1 MKKYL
6 FIILCLAMAFVS
18 CKKSDDDSGNTT
30 PKPIDNWVGS
40 YDGTV
45 DAAGK
50 ISSEP
55 LPIIADTL
63 FSTTFENLTMNV
75 RKLLSDNKAIVTIKY
90 GVIPIPFNATIDGNT
105 AYLEDYEYI
114 PTFDIPI
121 TLGGV
126 TFNLNGIKFSKI
138 VLQYADGV
146 VTGTGNA
153 VATLSGTIATIP
165 ATITADLELEPN
177 FTKGQ

>member
-6 FIILCLAMAFVS
+6 LVILCLTMAFVS
-18 CKKSDDDSGNTT
+18 CKKSDNNTQQ
-30 PKPIDNWVGS
+30 PIDNWVGEYGGS
-40 YDGTV
+40 VG
-45 DAAGK
+45 ASGK
-50 ISSEP
+50 IYSEP
-55 LPIIADTL
+55 LPIISDTL
-63 FSTTFENLTMNV
+63 FNKTFDDLTMNV
-75 RKLLSDNKAIVTIKY
+75 RKLLSDNKAIITIKY

-126 TFNLNGIKFSKI
+126 TVNLNGIKFSKI
-138 VLQYADGV
+138 ILQYADGV

-153 VATLSGTIATIP
+153 VVTSAGTIASIP
-165 ATITADLELEPN
+165 VTITMNLDLAPN
-177 FTKGQ
+177 FTKK